1 VTWLRKETERQPVR
15 VEVEDLHWADPSTVE
30 FLTLLVEQI
39 PTMRAL
45 LVLTFRPEFTPPWP
59 LRAHMLPLHLD
70 RLSRPQMAEMA
81 QRVAGKALP
90 SEVVQQVMTKADGV
104 PLFVEELTKTVIES
118 GHLQETAGGYEVVSR
133 CLGSRSPP
141 PYTTP

>member
-1 VTWLRKETERQPVR
+1 
-15 VEVEDLHWADPSTVE
+15 
-30 FLTLLVEQI
+30 
-39 PTMRAL
+39 
-45 LVLTFRPEFTPPWP
+45 
-59 LRAHMLPLHLD
+59 
-70 RLSRPQMAEMA
+70 MAEMA